1 MSETLTQMKTPL
13 WKPGTKS
20 NNIEFLSSFKRLEKE
35 DFQTYQI
42 IDQKEGYVCQDHNY
56 EYRVGKS
63 QYGLWAS
70 RRKLGLDGLK
80 QIEDKPPARPPMNDN
95 VDEIA
100 ELKKHNITLEA
111 RVSKLERI
119 IKCIVDGYQ
128 QQT

>member
-1 MSETLTQMKTPL
+1 MSETLTQVKTPL

-35 DFQTYQI
+35 DFRTYQI

-70 RRKLGLDGLK
+70 RRRLELSQSQTVTPSKTVENGNLPVRLT
-80 QIEDKPPARPPMNDN
+80 ND
-95 VDEIA
+95 EKIIA
-100 ELKKHNITLEA
+100 LENRLA
-111 RVSKLERI
+111 NLEKEFSKLKEWIAVYPLR
-119 IKCIVDGYQ
+119 
-128 QQT
+128 